1 MASDGECRVEVT
13 ATGRRAFLPLA
24 RSGLKRLKS
33 NRGGMFVSS
42 GSRPPGGLGG
52 GEGPEGRPSKDLEG
66 RRRLGSICWYLRN
79 WSVLFVSRRSDSAD
93 RCCAWVCK
101 SCTKGTASGAACSP
115 CQPDLLQCQ
124 HKSQI
129 ICLLNS
135 SVYIAYQHMRKQ
147 KVIGL
152 TTCCA
157 GAAVILTSETQLPRR
172 TD

>member
-1 MASDGECRVEVT
+1 MSSAASDGECSVEVT
-13 ATGRRAFLPLA
+13 ATGKRAFLPLA

-33 NRGGMFVSS
+33 NRGGIFVSS
-42 GSRPPGGLGG
+42 GSRPSGGLGG

-124 HKSQI
+124 HQVYMPTKQLI
-129 ICLLNS
+129 
-135 SVYIAYQHMRKQ
+135 VYIAYQY
-147 KVIGL
+147 I
-152 TTCCA
+152 CA
-157 GAAVILTSETQLPRR
+157 GKRWSASQRVVLEQRSYSR
-172 TD
+172 